1 MKLARI
7 SVNNPVTVNTI
18 MITVLILGFFSLSR
32 LPREYLP
39 DLTFNIALILTVYP
53 GTAPEEIE
61 KLITNP
67 IEEKIKNVDNINY
80 IVSTSGEGESAILVR
95 FDEMSDDDFK
105 IILQDLRAAVNEV
118 NDLPEEAEDTRIV
131 SIETGEF
138 LPSLQVT
145 ITGDVPE
152 KELKELAD
160 EFKDLL
166 LEVDH
171 IGKLELT
178 GARDR
183 EIWVNVE
190 SDRLYS
196 YGLSIEQIALALKGT
211 NFNLP
216 GGTLEIGNSEYL
228 IRTVGEYNSPNE
240 IEDVIVRSDPNG
252 DHVKIGQVAHIKDTF
267 KKTRTLSFFNRKPGI
282 SFNIS
287 KKKKGSTIAIVDQI
301 KELSKDF
308 KKNRLPPGCDIII
321 TNDSS
326 TQIRDSINKLGS
338 NALMGVIFVAILLC
352 LFIGWRNALFAAIGI
367 PVSIMSTFILMEAT
381 GVSLNTSSLF
391 ALMMVIGIIVDDAI
405 VIIENCDRYSHKGM
419 KPDEAAVTGT
429 TEVIGPVFTACLT
442 TIAAF
447 LPLMLMTDIIGK
459 FLRVVPIVVCLAL
472 VASLLEAFLIL
483 PCHIADWSKKEK
495 ENAVRKRIISRL
507 KDIYSRQL
515 KFVLRYRFYFVSGIF
530 VLFLGAGSL
539 LLFRV
544 IEVDMYTMDEI
555 SQFNVNVELTEGS
568 KFETTNN
575 VMEKIERRLAST
587 LPKNEVK
594 SFVTHTGLLITDEAW
609 LFNSAVGHIMI
620 DLVEPKEREH
630 SIDEIIR
637 MCRKNLQNI
646 PGYKNIGFKKLRAG
660 PPVSPDVEIKVVGKY
675 LQTIKKISEEIMA
688 AIAFIPGIYD
698 IKDDLAFGKKDL
710 KIYVDEDKAAIY
722 GLDLFRVAS
731 TIRNAFEGTVATVY
745 REGDEE
751 IDVIVKYDP
760 EKIKDIDD
768 INNLKIL
775 SPMGQLIPFSN
786 VGEIRFEPGYTK
798 IKHYKLDRAAAITAS
813 IDKQVNS
820 TVKVNTTIK
829 EITRDIIGKYP
840 GYRLRFEG
848 AFREM
853 NEAFSSLY
861 KLFALSLFLIYIIL
875 GAQFKSYTQ
884 PFIILLTVPF
894 AFIGAIMSLII
905 TNDPFSIV
913 VMYGFIGLAGIAVND
928 AIVMISFINNA
939 RKNNVG
945 RWQSIIQSGRLRLRP
960 IILTSVTTMFGIL
973 PLAIGL
979 GGKSKIW
986 APMANTLFWGLAFAT
1001 LLTLFILPSV
1011 YAIIVDD
1018 LGGWWD
1024 KKRR

>member
-18 MITVLILGFFSLSR
+18 MITVLILGFFSLTR

-39 DLTFNIALILTVYP
+39 DLTFNIALILTIYP

-80 IVSTSGEGESAILVR
+80 VVSTSGEGESAILVR

-196 YGLSIEQIALALKGT
+196 YGLSIEQLTLALKGT

-228 IRTVGEYNSPNE
+228 IRTVGEYGSPSE

-308 KKNRLPPGCDIII
+308 KKNRLPPGCNIII

-326 TQIRDSINKLGS
+326 IQIRDSINKLGS

-367 PVSIMSTFILMEAT
+367 PVSIMSTFVLMEAA

-429 TEVIGPVFTACLT
+429 SEVMGPVFTACLT
-442 TIAAF
+442 TVAAF

-495 ENAVRKRIISRL
+495 EKEIRKRIISRL

-515 KFVLRYRFYFVSGIF
+515 KFVLRYRFYFVGGIF
-530 VLFLGAGSL
+530 VLFLGASSL

-555 SQFNVNVELTEGS
+555 AQFNVNVELTEGS

-587 LPKNEVK
+587 LPKDEVK

-637 MCRKNLQNI
+637 MCRKNLQDI
-646 PGYKNIGFKKLRAG
+646 PGYKSIGFKKLRAG
-660 PPVSPDVEIKVVGKY
+660 PPVSSDVEIKVVGKY

-688 AIAFIPGIYD
+688 GIAFIPGIYD

-722 GLDLFRVAS
+722 GLDLFKIAS

-760 EKIKDIDD
+760 EKVKDIDD

-829 EITRDIIGKYP
+829 EITRGIIGKYP

-1024 KKRR
+1024 KKRK

>member
-1 MKLARI
+1 MKLARL

-18 MITVLILGFFSLSR
+18 MVTVIILGLLSLSR

-39 DLTFNIALILTVYP
+39 DLTFNIALVLTNYP
-53 GTAPEEIE
+53 GTAPEEVE

-80 IVSTSGEGESAILVR
+80 IISTSGEGQSAILIR

-118 NDLPEEAEDTRIV
+118 RDLPEEADDTRIA

-145 ITGDVPE
+145 LTGDLPE
-152 KELKELAD
+152 KELKEFAD
-160 EFKDLL
+160 EFKDRL
-166 LEVDH
+166 LEIDH
-171 IGKLELT
+171 IGKLEMT

-196 YGLSIEQIALALKGT
+196 YGLSIEQIALALKET

-228 IRTVGEYNSPNE
+228 IRTIGEFSSPKE
-240 IEDVIVRSDPNG
+240 IEDVIVRPDPSGN
-252 DHVKIGQVAHIKDTF
+252 HVKIGQVAHVEDTF
-267 KKTRTLSFFNRKPGI
+267 KKIRTLAFFNRKPGI
-282 SFNIS
+282 SFTIS

-301 KELSKDF
+301 KAISKEF
-308 KKNRLPPGCDIII
+308 KESRLPPGCDVII

-326 TQIRDSINKLGS
+326 IQIRDSINKLGS
-338 NALMGVIFVAILLC
+338 NALMGIVFVSILLC

-367 PVSIMSTFILMEAT
+367 PVSLMASFLFMESL
-381 GVSLNTSSLF
+381 GLSLNTSSLF
-391 ALMMVIGIIVDDAI
+391 ALMMVVGIIVDDAI
-405 VIIENCDRYSHKGM
+405 VIIENCDRYAGRGM
-419 KPDEAAVTGT
+419 PTDDAAVRGT
-429 TEVIGPVFTACLT
+429 TEVLGPVFTACLT
-442 TIAAF
+442 TVAAF

-472 VASLLEAFLIL
+472 AASLLEAFLIL
-483 PCHIADWSKKEK
+483 PCHIADWSKQEQ
-495 ENAVRKRIISRL
+495 ENKTRKKAISRL
-507 KDIYSRQL
+507 KDIYSKQL
-515 KFVLRYRFYFVSGIF
+515 KFVLRFRYYFVGGIF
-530 VLFLGAGSL
+530 VLFLGASSL
-539 LLFRV
+539 LAFRV
-544 IEVDMYTMDEI
+544 IDVDMYTMDEI
-555 SQFNVNVELTEGS
+555 SQFYVNVELTEGA
-568 KFETTNN
+568 KFENTNRI
-575 VMEKIERRLAST
+575 MESIERRLSKA
-587 LPKNEVK
+587 LPENIVR
-594 SFVTHTGLLITDEAW
+594 SFVTQTGLLITDEAW
-609 LFNSAVGHIMI
+609 VFSSNVGNMMI
-620 DLVEPKEREH
+620 DLVEPKERDI
-630 SIDEIIR
+630 SIDEVIR
-637 MCRKNLQNI
+637 LCRNTLQDI
-646 PGYKNIGFKKLRAG
+646 PGYKNISFMKLRAG
-660 PPVSPDVEIKVVGKY
+660 PPVSADVEIKVVGKY
-675 LQTIKKISEEIMA
+675 LKVIKKISEEIMTK
-688 AIAFIPGIYD
+688 ISVIPGIYD
-698 IKDDLAFGKKDL
+698 VKDDLAFGKKDL

-722 GLDLFRVAS
+722 GLDLFKVAA

-760 EKIKDIDD
+760 EKVKDVDD
-768 INNLKIL
+768 LNNLKIR
-775 SPMGQLIPFSN
+775 SPAGQLIPFSN
-786 VGEIRFEPGYTK
+786 VGKIRFEPGYTK
-798 IKHYKLDRAAAITAS
+798 IKHYKLERAASVTAS
-813 IDKQVNS
+813 IDKELNS
-820 TVKVNTTIK
+820 TVKVNNTIR
-829 EITRDIIGKYP
+829 EITRPIMNNYP

-861 KLFALSLFLIYIIL
+861 RLFALSIFLIYIIL

-894 AFIGAIMSLII
+894 AFIGAIMSLIL

-913 VMYGFIGLAGIAVND
+913 VLYGFIGLAGIAVND

-939 RKNNVG
+939 RKSG
-945 RWQSIIQSGRLRLRP
+945 AARWKSIIQSGRLRLRP

-973 PLAIGL
+973 PLALGL

-1011 YAIIVDD
+1011 YTIIVDD
-1018 LGGWWD
+1018 FGNWW
-1024 KKRR
+1024 KKRK